1 MANIKGLGSDIMG
14 KLYDRNGWVNWEYI
28 LKQDAA
34 FIMVVGARGT
44 GKTYGVM
51 KQLIKEKQPFVYLRR
66 LKTQLDNCGKV
77 TGNPFK
83 RLNLDN
89 DWNILPFSV
98 GGNVEFRHNDRN
110 GDLVAVG
117 VALSTVATVRGIDF
131 SDYNYIVFDEAV
143 AMIGEKPIKNEF
155 EAFLNFYETVNRN
168 REIIGEKPVKAILLG
183 NANKLS
189 NPYFTGWHF
198 MKTSLKMLRG
208 GQMVYRTPDNTRLMI
223 MLQNSPISRKKAETA
238 AYQNGSEG
246 FLAMALDNA
255 FRTDETK
262 IKSEPLKE
270 YNHIVSIGEIGIYRH
285 KSERKYYVSSK
296 TQSPYYDDFGI
307 QLKMFR
313 NDFIMLRVNY
323 LIAKNVLFEDYE
335 SELLFREYFDLNQ

>member
-1 MANIKGLGSDIMG
+1 MG
-14 KLYDRNGWVNWEYI
+14 KLYDKEGWINWPYI
-28 LKQDAA
+28 LSKQAA
-34 FIMVVGARGT
+34 FIMVVGARGV

-51 KQLIKEKQPFVYLRR
+51 RELRQRKQPFIYLRR
-66 LKTQLDNCGKV
+66 LKTQIDNCGKN

-83 RLNLDN
+83 RLNMDCG
-89 DWNILPFSV
+89 WNILPFSV
-98 GGNVEFRHNDRN
+98 GGNIEFRENDKN

-131 SDYNYIVFDEAV
+131 SDFNYIVFDEAV

-168 REIIGEKPVKAILLG
+168 RELIGDRPVQAILLG

-208 GQMVYRTPDNTRLMI
+208 KQMVYQTPDSSRIMI
-223 MLQNSPISRKKAETA
+223 MLQDSPISKRKAITA
-238 AYQNGSEG
+238 VYQNGTDG
-246 FLAMALDNA
+246 FVSMALDNV

-270 YNHIVSIGEIGIYRH
+270 YNHLVSIGEIGIYRH
-285 KSERKYYVSSK
+285 KSERRYYVSSK
-296 TQSPYYDDFGI
+296 VQSPYYDDFGI
-307 QLKMFR
+307 SLKMFR
-313 NDFIMLRVNY
+313 QDFIMLRVNY

-335 SELLFREYFDLNQ
+335 SELLFREYFDLN